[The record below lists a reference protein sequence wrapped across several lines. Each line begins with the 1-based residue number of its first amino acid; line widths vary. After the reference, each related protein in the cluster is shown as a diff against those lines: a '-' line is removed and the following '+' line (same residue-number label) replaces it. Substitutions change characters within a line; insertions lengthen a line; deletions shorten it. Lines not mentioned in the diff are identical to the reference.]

1 MPKLAAN
8 ITMMFN
14 EVEFLDRF
22 AAAASAGFKGVEFLF
37 PYDYDPLVLKRYPAA
52 RPETEGW
59 IVRVDAEPKRA

>member
-22 AAAASAGFKGVEFLF
+22 AAAAARDRLF
-37 PYDYDPLVLKRYPAA
+37 GYVGR
-52 RPETEGW
+52 
-59 IVRVDAEPKRA
+59 VRRLGRELS